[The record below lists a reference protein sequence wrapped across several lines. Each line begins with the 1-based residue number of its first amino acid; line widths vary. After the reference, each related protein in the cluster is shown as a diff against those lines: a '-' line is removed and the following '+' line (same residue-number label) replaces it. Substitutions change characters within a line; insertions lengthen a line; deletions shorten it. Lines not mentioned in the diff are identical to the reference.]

1 MTNLFTTKTNFTAGE
16 LSADLLG
23 RVDLKAYDNG
33 AAVLQNVFIQ
43 PTGGVY
49 RRPGLRYVDTL
60 TQTGRLITFEKN
72 ATETYLMVVQA
83 GQTQVY
89 LNDELVAT
97 VSTPWTAAQLPAI
110 RWCQGADAL
119 YLTHPD
125 VAPQKLIVKEG
136 VWTLVPF
143 AFLTDGESILQ
154 PYHKYCEDGITLAA
168 SALTGTITL
177 TASADV
183 FTDRF
188 VGMMLKLAQGYVKI
202 TAVTDA
208 THATGTVLKKLITD
222 ETETVP
228 LEATRSWGEPVFSD
242 LHGWPRTVA
251 FYQSRLVFGGSR
263 ALPNCLWFSQSGDL
277 TNFELGEG
285 YDAEGIE
292 FSILSD
298 QANVICALFAGR
310 HLQIFTTN
318 AEWMVSG
325 DPLTPTNIQLKRQTQ
340 VGSPGNRY
348 VPPIGIDGATIFPA
362 ANGLE
367 IREFLFADVEQ
378 AYQATDL
385 SLMAGHLIDE
395 PQDLAYDKH
404 HRQAYVIMRDG
415 RLCVLTSF
423 RSEEIQSWTAQKT
436 EGSFVSVAVAGKHT
450 FFIVHRGDQW
460 ILERLDDTCHTDC
473 AFLRQSDIAR
483 KDWSDLEALNN
494 RTVKVVADGIVMPDT
509 VIQNGCLSLEY
520 PAREIEVGLGFTHR
534 VVPLPPV
541 VGASNGGAPVACAR
555 LVKATLR
562 VVDTISVE
570 MDTGSGLTQVMTR
583 PLGGYC
589 LNTIPKPKTADI
601 VVRALG
607 WSRVPTKPLWAV
619 QGDLPRAFKL
629 VSVTSDIQIG
639 G

>member
-33 AAVLQNVFIQ
+33 AATLQNVFIQ

-60 TQTGRLITFEKN
+60 TGPGRLMTFEKN
-72 ATETYLMVVQA
+72 AAETYLIVVQN
-83 GQTQVY
+83 GQTQIY
-89 LNDELVAT
+89 LNDGLVAT
-97 VSTPWTAAQLPAI
+97 VQTPWTAAQLPTL

-125 VAPQKLIVKEG
+125 VAPQKLMMKDG
-136 VWTLVPF
+136 AWTLTPF
-143 AFLTDGESILQ
+143 VFLSDGECLLQ

-168 SALTGTITL
+168 SALTGTMTL

-183 FTDRF
+183 FSDRF
-188 VGMMLKLAQGYVKI
+188 IGMMLKIAQGYVKI

-222 ETETVP
+222 GEDTAR
-228 LEATRSWGEPVFSD
+228 LEPTRSWGEPAFSETR
-242 LHGWPRTVA
+242 GWPGAVA

-263 ALPNCLWFSQSGDL
+263 ALPNGLWFSQSGDL
-277 TNFELGEG
+277 TNFELGDG

-310 HLQIFTTN
+310 HLQVFTTN

-340 VGSPGNRY
+340 VGSPGDRY

-385 SLMAGHLIDE
+385 SLMAGHLIDN

-436 EGSFVSVAVAGKHT
+436 DGVFQAVAVAGKQT
-450 FFIVHRGDQW
+450 FFIVRRDDRYL
-460 ILERLDDTCHTDC
+460 LERLDDTCHTDC
-473 AFLRQSDIAR
+473 AFVCVSEMAKRI
-483 KDWSDLEALNN
+483 WSGLSILNN

-509 VIQNGCLSLEY
+509 VIRDGCLTLEY

-583 PLGGYC
+583 PLGGYR
-589 LNTIPKPKTADI
+589 LNTVPTPKTADLT
-601 VVRALG
+601 VRALG
-607 WSRVPTKPLWAV
+607 WSRSPTAPLWII